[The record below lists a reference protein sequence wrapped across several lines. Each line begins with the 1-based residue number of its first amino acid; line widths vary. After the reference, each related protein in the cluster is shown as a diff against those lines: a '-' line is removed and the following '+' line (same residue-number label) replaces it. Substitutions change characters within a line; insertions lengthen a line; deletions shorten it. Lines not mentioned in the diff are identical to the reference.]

1 VVLVEQCSLHVLVE
15 TEVEVLPVAAAV
27 VLALLQTVVEKLQE
41 EVVLVDLLKVGEHLE
56 PYGLAAVV
64 EELQEPFVLVAAAA
78 AVASE
83 QIVVVKLLVEV
94 VAEVVELLGPFLLAV
109 AVVEE
114 VLQEPYGPVVAV
126 VGVGHLEQI
135 FVLVAVAGIADQVE
149 EQIVAVVEVEE
160 VVGPVAAV
168 EVVD

>member
-1 VVLVEQCSLHVLVE
+1 LVEQCSLHVLVE
-15 TEVEVLPVAAAV
+15 TEVEVLPVAVAV

-64 EELQEPFVLVAAAA
+64 EELQEPFVLAAAA